1 MQTLTQPTRP
11 SLVNASRQPSEPVL
25 LRVVPDVVRIT
36 GLGKSTIFE
45 AIGRGELKATRFG
58 RAVRI
63 HRDDLESWIQA
74 NRDSAA

>member
-1 MQTLTQPTRP
+1 MQAVRQRTGP
-11 SLVNASRQPSEPVL
+11 SLVNATQLSTEPLL
-25 LRVVPDVVRIT
+25 LRVVPEVVRIT

-63 HRDDLESWIQA
+63 HRDDLEAWIAA